1 MKMCD
6 NANSVGI
13 HMYVYESPYEQE
25 KMLELLDSLADD
37 KHKVK
42 DIPHLPVPTSL
53 PALVSG
59 PAADN
64 ATSK

>member
-42 DIPHLPVPTSL
+42 DIPRLHLFL
-53 PALVSG
+53 PLFL
-59 PAADN
+59 P
-64 ATSK
+64 